1 MPQITGAFSLFP
13 DLDSITAAE
22 ISALS
27 SEPLEHHFIENY
39 LGNRILHPQSVATN
53 KQELD
58 LDFYILSIA
67 IKKHPEVLLN
77 AAQNRIIIP
86 EIVMYHFPPLTRLIA
101 VVLLDTPA
109 SKVTDLWLKGET
121 DQKLLGS
128 CIPRQL
134 INQLNISGELKLT
147 VQNQEKNLIP
157 NQLNLIPIQEK
168 QVKIVLNQTQNLTA
182 VGGSLGIFVDLRGG
196 TI

>member
-1 MPQITGAFSLFP
+1 MPQIIGAFSLFP

-27 SEPLEHHFIENY
+27 SELLEHHFIENY
-39 LGNRILHPQSVATN
+39 LGNKILHPQSIATT

-67 IKKHPEVLLN
+67 IKKHPEVFFN
-77 AAQNRIIIP
+77 ASQNRIIIP
-86 EIVMYHFPPLTRLIA
+86 EVVFSSFPPLTRLIA
-101 VVLLDTPA
+101 VILLDTPA
-109 SKVTDLWLKGET
+109 SKVTDIWLKGEN